1 MQTQP
6 CVFHSFSRRGLSPV
20 SGRICFWY
28 ATIDFFTLPLVMI
41 FNALFKT
48 RGQILRLQSFWSVI
62 PVQTLFSCMR
72 KMNRQ
77 LTSQITLPTDAG
89 TISLFFFFL
98 FHYLGIGSEE
108 KGNWFSQ
115 LVSAASV
122 LQHCL
127 PSKVHQW
134 TEKIGL
140 DFGAE
145 GLFWKTKGFLSASFE
160 HWSLRIRP
168 QVRPQSSDRIQ
179 SPCSSHYISQTAG

>member
-1 MQTQP
+1 MHCSRPEDKFYTSSPFDLSSQFRLCFPAWGKWTGSWLARSHFLQMQALA
-6 CVFHSFSRRGLSPV
+6 LS
-20 SGRICFWY
+20 
-28 ATIDFFTLPLVMI
+28 
-41 FNALFKT
+41 
-48 RGQILRLQSFWSVI
+48 
-62 PVQTLFSCMR
+62 
-72 KMNRQ
+72 
-77 LTSQITLPTDAG
+77 
-89 TISLFFFFL
+89 FFFS

-108 KGNWFSQ
+108 KGSWFSQ

-160 HWSLRIRP
+160 YWSLRIRP

-179 SPCSSHYISQTAG
+179 PPCSSHYISQTAG